1 MIQMSYIQD
10 LRIKFEEKEIQR
22 LEQDLMKHSRKDF
35 DEVASR
41 NARGLF
47 TYMVR
52 SGNTPVDKHELRPS
66 ASYSKL
72 DMGFRAEHGPHVE
85 YGHRTRDGGYVPG
98 QYYLQKG
105 VNHQRPLYK
114 DDLKRK
120 LRE

>member
-1 MIQMSYIQD
+1 MQMSYIQK
-10 LRIKFEEKEIQR
+10 LRIQFEEKEIQR

-41 NARGLF
+41 NARALF
-47 TYMVR
+47 TYMMR
-52 SGNTPVDKHELRPS
+52 SGNVPVDKHELRPS
-66 ASYSKL
+66 ASYSKI

-85 YGHRTRDGGYVPG
+85 YGHRTRNGGYVPG
-98 QYYLQKG
+98 QYYLQNG